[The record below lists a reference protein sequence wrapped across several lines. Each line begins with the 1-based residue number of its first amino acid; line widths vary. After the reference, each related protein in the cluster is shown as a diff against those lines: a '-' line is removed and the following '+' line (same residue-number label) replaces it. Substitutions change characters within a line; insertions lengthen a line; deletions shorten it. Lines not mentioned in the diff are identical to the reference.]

1 MLKEEGIQAMC
12 KVMEDM
18 IMDEKK
24 LAAIRMLESGK
35 LTKEEIAKFIDLPLE
50 VVKELA
56 KSLQTA

>member
-1 MLKEEGIQAMC
+1 MC
-12 KVMEDM
+12 KVMEEM